1 MICLLSKACC
11 HWYSCASWNVRL
23 CAWMALMPKFSV
35 SPLDSFLQG
44 LLNVP
49 FWEYWTSPYSSH
61 YRPYTSIY
69 LMVGW
74 CSMGTFNDPC
84 LMFLFL
90 ECLLEMLEMLDMIP
104 EMIDLCS
111 MRAFCR
117 AFNDLCCQWRRPL
130 VHRSLCTAGSSTAAP
145 ALAAA
150 VQLLHHSQ
158 ILEADDSKRGTYPGP
173 DDSKHKPMITLK
185 NASHL
190 IRIWW

>member
-1 MICLLSKACC
+1 
-11 HWYSCASWNVRL
+11 
-23 CAWMALMPKFSV
+23 
-35 SPLDSFLQG
+35 
-44 LLNVP
+44 
-49 FWEYWTSPYSSH
+49 
-61 YRPYTSIY
+61 
-69 LMVGW
+69 
-74 CSMGTFNDPC
+74 
-84 LMFLFL
+84 MFLFL
-90 ECLLEMLEMLDMIP
+90 ECLLEKLEMLEMIP

-158 ILEADDSKRGTYPGP
+158 ILEADDSKRETYPGP

-185 NASHL
+185 NPSHL
-190 IRIWW
+190 IKLEFDDSPIYSSILSLQYIGDSTDTITIVMYCDIYIYVYYIRINWLYNILIYITHLLEIANVS